1 MIRANLYYVCL
12 LLQTKRLEAVV
23 TRLLGVEQRAASFDE
38 RAQLHTTA
46 IDASN
51 VVARLLFIT
60 CLSRYWL

>member
-1 MIRANLYYVCL
+1 M
-12 LLQTKRLEAVV
+12 